1 MEILQLKYF
10 LESAKNQSF
19 AKTAEKYMVPTSS
32 VSASVKR
39 LETELGCPLFDRYS
53 NKIKINSK
61 GERFLKSINLAFDEI
76 DRAVV
81 DVSGENADTREIKML
96 VRAMRDDIT
105 DYIIEFEKT
114 YPHIAFKI
122 ALDFKETDYEKYD
135 IIIDE
140 KSDRHPGYEGFEL
153 SSMILKLMTNT
164 DNPLAGKRLTM
175 KDLKKESFVS
185 WGEGSNMHAILE
197 RCCQRSG
204 FNPNIAV
211 MSSDMKCHEK
221 LIESGL
227 GIGLARE
234 GAQNKGKMMAL
245 DIADF
250 DETYTVYA
258 YYKEKAAYGNVER
271 FLNFLKEKQKGQ

>member
-19 AKTAEKYMVPTSS
+19 AKTAEKYMVPVSS

-53 NKIKINSK
+53 NKIKLNPK
-61 GERFLKSINLAFDEI
+61 GERFLKSVSLAFDEI
-76 DRAVV
+76 DKAVV

-105 DYIIEFEKT
+105 DYIIEFEKI

-140 KSDRHPGYEGFEL
+140 KSDRHPGYDEFEL
-153 SSMILKLMTNT
+153 SSMVLKLMTNAG
-164 DNPLAGKRLTM
+164 NPLGNKSLTM
-175 KDLKKESFVS
+175 KDLQNKSFVS

-197 RCCQRSG
+197 RCCQRTG
-204 FNPNIAV
+204 FTPNIAV
-211 MSSDMKCHEK
+211 MSNDMKCHEK

-234 GAQNKGKMMAL
+234 SAQRNGKIRAL
-245 DIADF
+245 DIKDF
-250 DETYTVYA
+250 DEVYTVYA
-258 YYKEKAAYGNVER
+258 YYKKKAAYGNVSL
-271 FLNFLKEKQKGQ
+271 FLEFLKDKVK